1 MEISLKKWNEN
12 WIWLR
17 FGFGVYNDHLPR
29 FLSRPMQCVA
39 KSVTR
44 FFTRVLS
51 YTSTCCLTNWTSPS
65 DCILPCRCYAR
76 IHNLTKPKQ
85 RSPFIDLF
93 SFAKLASIVHT
104 ISFAGFTGT
113 NGSICFHQVSYL
125 KQFLLSSL
133 SRLLGKFSVKK
144 KPVPRNKFT
153 IKPSFYVRSNS

>member
-1 MEISLKKWNEN
+1 MCCKVCYSLFNRSLELH
-12 WIWLR
+12 IYL
-17 FGFGVYNDHLPR
+17 
-29 FLSRPMQCVA
+29 
-39 KSVTR
+39 
-44 FFTRVLS
+44 LS
-51 YTSTCCLTNWTSPS
+51 YKLNFPFR
-65 DCILPCRCYAR
+65 LYLACRCYAS

-85 RSPFIDLF
+85 GSPFIDLF
-93 SFAKLASIVHT
+93 SFAKLASIVLT

-133 SRLLGKFSVKK
+133 SRLLGKFPVKK